1 MKLHEQ
7 KHYYGFSG
15 LPNYWVD
22 DKDNRYSDEFFD
34 DKTYEDLYF
43 DNFSD
48 MDKMFGHE
56 NSLFGTRGLPVG
68 HPDRTSKSFDQY
80 NKTYGPMIVRVVN
93 DTTLQEQIS
102 RIQEMMGELG
112 EELIPSQ
119 PNDKLYHLSPYTNR
133 ELIKTNGLKPQIG
146 DKTKNYTTHNP
157 NKDLSNFV
165 YALTTPNS
173 LDYFLY
179 GYDVWEIDLSKIN
192 NEWFKDPNH
201 LDKTHY
207 FVTTT
212 PVPAN
217 ALTLVQSDK
226 DGDDRR
232 FRYIETGDTGDK
244 PEEEPVK
251 TPEPPSQSEL
261 LLQKLNDLGIE
272 TMEIP
277 SDLQEQTNRIKQMM
291 GVINE
296 DIPTSIRRRK
306 HIIDALLKIIIDN
319 SYPCDFADDE
329 SFLQGILY
337 DLSYQVEVEG
347 LPVGDLKDYIIEY
360 FADDIQAYYINKT
373 KDCDEI

>member
-1 MKLHEQ
+1 MNLHEK

-34 DKTYEDLYF
+34 DKTYKDLHF
-43 DNFSD
+43 DNFFD

-93 DTTLQEQIS
+93 DNT
-102 RIQEMMGELG
+102 
-112 EELIPSQ
+112 
-119 PNDKLYHLSPYTNR
+119 
-133 ELIKTNGLKPQIG
+133 
-146 DKTKNYTTHNP
+146 
-157 NKDLSNFV
+157 
-165 YALTTPNS
+165 
-173 LDYFLY
+173 
-179 GYDVWEIDLSKIN
+179 
-192 NEWFKDPNH
+192 
-201 LDKTHY
+201 
-207 FVTTT
+207 
-212 PVPAN
+212 
-217 ALTLVQSDK
+217 
-226 DGDDRR
+226 
-232 FRYIETGDTGDK
+232 
-244 PEEEPVK
+244 
-251 TPEPPSQSEL
+251 
-261 LLQKLNDLGIE
+261 
-272 TMEIP
+272 
-277 SDLQEQTNRIKQMM
+277 LQEQTNRIKQMM